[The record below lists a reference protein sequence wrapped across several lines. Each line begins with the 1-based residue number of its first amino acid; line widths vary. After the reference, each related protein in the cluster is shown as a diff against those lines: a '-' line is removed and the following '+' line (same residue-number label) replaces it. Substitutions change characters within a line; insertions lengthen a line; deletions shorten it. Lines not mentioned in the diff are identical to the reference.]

1 MNSVRQKIVA
11 FGGLGILFLFLV
23 LMASGLVA
31 GQIEK
36 GEAQEAAAETAA
48 EEIEEDAPEHEPKV
62 LYFLKGHK
70 MAGAGKRFP
79 EDLSGAGYLCRD
91 LDLTEAGEVPEDAA
105 LVLICGPLTD
115 ISEEEEAAL
124 EAYAGGGGD
133 LMVFLDGDSMVLPN
147 LEKFLAG
154 YGVTVVN
161 GVFLDPK
168 EGYFEEYETLLLC
181 DLYYSELTKDLTDL
195 KKRYPMPMSRVFLA
209 EKVADSL
216 RMEPVLQTSE
226 EACVYS
232 FEETGKWN
240 AEGFFEP
247 GETGKYL
254 TGVWIR
260 RKEKTGTSDL
270 VLFGSVQMLAAA
282 DTINTEEDPWGDP
295 VELLTE
301 VVMSLTK

>member
-1 MNSVRQKIVA
+1 MSSVRRKIIA

-23 LMASGLVA
+23 LMGSRYLMGHMGTGEEDETVA
-31 GQIEK
+31 QTVSE
-36 GEAQEAAAETAA
+36 ETVESEAA
-48 EEIEEDAPEHEPKV
+48 DEPKI
-62 LYFLKGHK
+62 LYYLMGHK
-70 MAGAGKRFP
+70 MAETGMRFP
-79 EDLSGAGYLCRD
+79 EKLTQAGFLCRE

-105 LVLICGPLTD
+105 LILICGPLTD

-181 DLYYSELTKDLTDL
+181 DLYYSEMTKKAASL
-195 KKRYPMPMSRVFLA
+195 KKRYPMPMCRAFL
-209 EKVADSL
+209 VDDGDGL
-216 RMEPVLQTSE
+216 RTEPILQTSG
-226 EACVYS
+226 EACIFS
-232 FEETGKWN
+232 FAEESGSKEGAFE
-240 AEGFFEP
+240 AED
-247 GETGKYL
+247 TGKYL
-254 TGVWIR
+254 TAAWIR
-260 RKEKTGTSDL
+260 RKEEKGNSDL
-270 VLFGSVQMLAAA
+270 VVFGSAQMMITA
-282 DTINTEEDPWGDP
+282 DQMDPEDPWGDP